1 MTTGGGAER
10 RTAQRFD
17 MELPVELR
25 EPSPSGPVAI
35 GTRTID
41 ISYRGLYF
49 EVDREFDLNSPID
62 LVLTLPKEMTT
73 TNEVRIHCVGRVVRV
88 DHRAT
93 GGLADVG
100 RVRVAAIIDRW
111 DFLRPESGPSA

>member
-1 MTTGGGAER
+1 MTNGGGADR

-25 EPSPSGPVAI
+25 EPGPSGPVATA
-35 GTRTID
+35 TRTKD

-49 EVDREFDLNSPID
+49 ELDREFDINSPID
-62 LVLTLPKEMTT
+62 VILTLPKEMTT

-88 DHRAT
+88 DHRTT
-93 GGLADVG
+93 GGLADMG
-100 RVRVAAIIDRW
+100 RVGVAAVIDRW
-111 DFLRPESGPSA
+111 DFLRPESGLSA